1 MDTAKKS
8 AQVGCVFRQCKN
20 EMYVP
25 RYVRNARMLC
35 WTAGATHPSTHPL
48 IFHANTP
55 VTTRRQLQP
64 TMRHLPRQN
73 WSCPDHIIEY
83 VERSSS
89 LGSQKAAVS
98 SVEEV
103 KSAQQLVYIITLR
116 FDEAGGSCQEE
127 ASPPLHGSPNE
138 ASTPWQRTL
147 CSGRNKIVARVWKGS
162 ARWWNLNTNDAC
174 TRRGVVNMAR
184 SEIAGYRMARAAI
197 SASHACA
204 DASKTSPENE
214 MVVIPEVIY
223 FSCDYRVD
231 KTDNAKKTVD
241 HRQQKEE
248 ELENPWAILSY
259 VGDGS
264 CYFQSGDKHSS
275 RASAPSSSWVC
286 DEQYA
291 KDMVKI
297 RHEFGFDEPHPR
309 WGRVKEDQALNYA
322 MRVMDS
328 VVLPIQSAFFSS
340 TADNTAMQG
349 HEKDMAILGRP
360 GNVKPTAFRYL
371 DMVATYHEAANKMM
385 ETIQESDASDRK
397 IRILLATL
405 KACIECLDKES
416 RECPFL
422 SDSDGLPPSLCHC
435 DLQPQNLILRRKK
448 GDEYDVNV
456 IPFVSSVLDWEEAC
470 YSDPRF
476 EVLLMA
482 RKVCASRTQADR
494 LWGHY
499 SCQLRTRH
507 NLFVGPIEPW
517 LKLETVHSITTL
529 LLQSMNLVG
538 GGRYPWESKPDL
550 LGKIEREFA
559 RLKMLGW
566 DINT

>member
-1 MDTAKKS
+1 
-8 AQVGCVFRQCKN
+8 
-20 EMYVP
+20 
-25 RYVRNARMLC
+25 
-35 WTAGATHPSTHPL
+35 
-48 IFHANTP
+48 
-55 VTTRRQLQP
+55 
-64 TMRHLPRQN
+64 MRHLPRQH

-83 VERSSS
+83 VERSSL
-89 LGSQKAAVS
+89 LGSKKAAVS

-116 FDEAGGSCQEE
+116 FDEAGGSRQEE
-127 ASPPLHGSPNE
+127 ASPPPHGSPNQ
-138 ASTPWQRTL
+138 ASSPLQRVL
-147 CSGRNKIVARVWKGS
+147 LSGGSKIVARVWKGS

-174 TRRGVVNMAR
+174 TQSGVVNMAR

-197 SASHACA
+197 SASRAYA
-204 DASKTSPENE
+204 DASKASRENE
-214 MVVIPEVIY
+214 MIDIPEVIY
-223 FSCDYRVD
+223 FSCDYRVE
-231 KTDNAKKTVD
+231 KADNAKKTGD
-241 HRQQKEE
+241 HRQEE
-248 ELENPWAILSY
+248 GELEYPWAILSY
-259 VGDGS
+259 VGDGC
-264 CYFQSGDKHSS
+264 CYFQSGDKHES
-275 RASAPSSSWVC
+275 RASTSGSSWMC
-286 DEQYA
+286 DGQYA

-340 TADNTAMQG
+340 TADNTSMQG
-349 HEKDMAILGRP
+349 HERDMAILGRP
-360 GNVKPTAFRYL
+360 GNVKRMAFRYL

-385 ETIQESDASDRK
+385 ETIQETDTSDRK
-397 IRILLATL
+397 VGILLATL
-405 KACIECLDKES
+405 KTCIERLDKEA

-422 SDSDGLPPSLCHC
+422 SDSGVLPPSLCHC
-435 DLQPQNLILRRKK
+435 DLQPQNLILSRKK
-448 GDEYDVNV
+448 GDEYDANV
-456 IPFVSSVLDWEEAC
+456 IPFVFSVLDWEEAC

-482 RKVCASRTQADR
+482 RKICASRTQADR

-499 SCQLRTRH
+499 SYQLRARH

-538 GGRYPWESKPDL
+538 GGRNPWESKPDL

-566 DINT
+566 DIDT